1 MVEDGSG
8 ADPSALAPAEYES
21 AVAAASPERDFAPR
35 SSDDLFMIYTG
46 GTTGM
51 PKGVMWRQE
60 DFFYTCLGGGNP
72 TGQPVEKPEQ
82 VADNAMG
89 RDPPMAQFIVAPLIH
104 GAGQLGLFIGLNWG
118 DKVVIA
124 PRFDPEEVWRTVERE
139 RVNTLFV
146 VGDAMARPLAEHLAA
161 SPGEYDVSSL
171 VYAGS
176 SGAVLSGSVKEQL
189 RAALPNLFIG
199 ESFGS
204 TETGY
209 QGIEAQGV
217 DSPPSGRRFFMD
229 ARTAVFDDGGRRVA
243 PGSGAVGRLAMRGR
257 IPLGYYK
264 DEAKTAKTFVEAEG
278 QRWVMPGDM
287 ATVDADGTVI
297 VFGRGSVCINSG
309 GEKIYPEEVEQALKS
324 HPDVYDAVVVGVPD
338 ERWGERVTAVVQA
351 RPGRSLS
358 IEEIGAHCRSRI
370 AGYKV
375 PRSLVLVDQILRH
388 PSGKPDYP
396 WAKRVAL
403 ETLAKA

>member
-1 MVEDGSG
+1 
-8 ADPSALAPAEYES
+8 
-21 AVAAASPERDFAPR
+21 
-35 SSDDLFMIYTG
+35 
-46 GTTGM
+46 M
-51 PKGVMWRQE
+51 PKGVMWRHE
-60 DFFYTCLGGGNP
+60 DLYYAGLGAGNP
-72 TGQPVEKPEQ
+72 LGEPMVTVEAL
-82 VADNAMG
+82 VANARA
-89 RDPPMAQFIVAPLIH
+89 RDPQIVQFPVPPLIH
-104 GAGQLGLFIGLNWG
+104 GAAQLGVLIAFNWG
-118 DKVVIA
+118 DKVVLT
-124 PRFDPEEVWRTVERE
+124 PRFDPAIVWSLVQEEG
-139 RVNTLFV
+139 VNTMTI